1 MKVIKIRE
9 QEFKVI
15 DNWLDLSVEKY
26 IQIANLHSK
35 IEGMIEEEFLV
46 EFIKVISTINDDFI
60 NDLYEDDL
68 VFFVDLMN
76 NFNLNELK
84 PEKSSHFILDN
95 RLYSYS
101 DIGKLTLGEKIS
113 LKLLEKG
120 NISEYETWLNILSIL
135 VRPATKKSNEF
146 NEDVYEVEKF
156 VGDISIINK
165 RKDLVKN
172 IPAVNALHIIQSF
185 TIGRE

>member
-1 MKVIKIRE
+1 MKIIEIKG
-9 QEFKVI
+9 QEFKVV

-35 IEGMIEEEFLV
+35 IADMVEEEFLV
-46 EFIKVISTINDDFI
+46 EFIKVISTIGGDFI

-68 VFFVDLMN
+68 TFFIELMN
-76 NFNLNELK
+76 NFNLKELK
-84 PEKSSHFILDN
+84 AEKSTHFILN
-95 RLYSYS
+95 SNLYSYN

-113 LKLLEKG
+113 LKLLEK
-120 NISEYETWLNILSIL
+120 NNASEYETWLNILSIL

-146 NEDVYEVEKF
+146 NEDVYKVEKF
-156 VGDISIINK
+156 VGDITIINK

-172 IPAVNALHIIQSF
+172 IPAVNALYIIQSF
-185 TIGRE
+185 TSGRE

>member
-1 MKVIKIRE
+1 MKVIKIKDK
-9 QEFKVI
+9 EFKVI

-35 IEGMIEEEFLV
+35 IEDMIEEEFLV
-46 EFIKVISTINDDFI
+46 EFIKVISTIGDDFI
-60 NDLYEDDL
+60 NDLYEDEL
-68 VFFVDLMN
+68 TFFIELMN
-76 NFNLNELK
+76 SFNLSQLK
-84 PEKSSHFILDN
+84 GEKSSHFILDN
-95 RLYSYS
+95 RLYSYN

-113 LKLLEKG
+113 LKLLEK
-120 NISEYETWLNILSIL
+120 NNASEYETWLNILSIL

-172 IPAVNALHIIQSF
+172 IPAINALHIIQSF

>member
-1 MKVIKIRE
+1 MKIVNIKG
-9 QEFKVI
+9 QDFKVI

-35 IEGMIEEEFLV
+35 IESMVEEEFLV
-46 EFIKVISTINDDFI
+46 EFIKIISTINDDFI
-60 NDLYEDDL
+60 NELYEDDL
-68 VFFVDLMN
+68 TFFIELMN
-76 NFNLNELK
+76 SFNLSQLNG
-84 PEKSSHFILDN
+84 EKASHFILDN
-95 RLYSYS
+95 KIYSYN

-156 VGDISIINK
+156 VGDIAIINK
-165 RKDLVKN
+165 RKELVKN